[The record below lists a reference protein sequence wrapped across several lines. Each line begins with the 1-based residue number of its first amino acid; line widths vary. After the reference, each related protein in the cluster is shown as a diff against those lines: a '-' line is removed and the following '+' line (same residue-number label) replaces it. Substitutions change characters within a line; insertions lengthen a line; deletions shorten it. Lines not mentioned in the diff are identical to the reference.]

1 MFTQITRLST
11 IAICVVISTSSALT
25 AASGPDNSTETRKP
39 YAKVSDSDSGKVQL
53 NMCERVF
60 TPVDGN
66 GPRIRLVSAIHIAD
80 ASFYKNMQ
88 NRLDSYDTVLFEG
101 VKPAGLD
108 PIDPELNDQGKAD
121 ATQERIAL
129 LLEII
134 EHYHAATHQL
144 PSSFDDLLESD
155 DTRIAA
161 MVRSTMQDGWG
172 EEFTIEL
179 IHLDLNDEQSKQVDI
194 TSTGNDRKIGGQ
206 GLATDIKLS
215 SRSYTENEKR
225 KPTPEGIQ
233 SQLANALR
241 VSFQLDEMDTTK
253 SNWINADIDINE
265 LQKQLAEQGED
276 NAQIL
281 KLLEGDSF
289 QAKIIGFAL
298 KFVSR
303 SPTMSSMMKLAMM
316 DMLAL
321 IESTDMLAQFDAVN
335 NVILHGRNDIVIEY
349 LKAELAN
356 NKSTEDIAIFYGAA
370 HMPGLEDVITSEL
383 GYQYDSDIWTPA
395 MTVDI
400 EDTGLS
406 KTQIKMMRNMIK
418 SSLEQQF

>member
-11 IAICVVISTSSALT
+11 IAICALVGSSSVLY
-25 AASGPDNSTETRKP
+25 ASNGPDNSTESPKP
-39 YAKVSDSDSGKVQL
+39 YAKVIESDSSEVQL
-53 NMCERVF
+53 QMCERVF
-60 TPVDGN
+60 TSADGN

-80 ASFYKNMQ
+80 ASFYKEMQ

-108 PIDPELNDQGKAD
+108 PIDSELDDQSKAD
-121 ATQERIAL
+121 ATQDRINL
-129 LLEII
+129 LFEII

-144 PSSFDDLLESD
+144 PSSFDDLLDSD
-155 DTRIAA
+155 DSRIAA
-161 MVRSTMQDGWG
+161 MVGSTMQDGWG
-172 EEFTIEL
+172 SEFIIEL

-194 TSTGNDRKIGGQ
+194 TSTGSDRKIGGQ

-241 VSFQLDEMDTTK
+241 VSFQLDEMDTSRK
-253 SNWINADIDINE
+253 NWINADIDINE
-265 LQKQLAEQGED
+265 LQKQLSAQGED

-281 KLLEGDSF
+281 KLIEGDSF

-321 IESTDMLAQFDAVN
+321 VESSNMLEQFDAVN
-335 NVILHGRNDIVIEY
+335 NVILLGRNDIVIDY
-349 LKAELAN
+349 LKAELAK
-356 NKSTEDIAIFYGAA
+356 NKNVEDIAIFYGAA
-370 HMPGLEDVITSEL
+370 HMPGLEEVITSQL
-383 GYQYDSDIWTPA
+383 GYQFDSDIWTTA

-400 EDTGLS
+400 EETGLS